1 MSAWIGTADLDNIT
15 LNWFL
20 IICFALQCFMN
31 SILQCLS
38 HTQPLTDQLLKGSY
52 VKIVNSSSSMKGRLI
67 EGVHNIFVIAII
79 AVDILM

>member
-1 MSAWIGTADLDNIT
+1 
-15 LNWFL
+15 
-20 IICFALQCFMN
+20 MN

-67 EGVHNIFVIAII
+67 EGVHNIVIAII